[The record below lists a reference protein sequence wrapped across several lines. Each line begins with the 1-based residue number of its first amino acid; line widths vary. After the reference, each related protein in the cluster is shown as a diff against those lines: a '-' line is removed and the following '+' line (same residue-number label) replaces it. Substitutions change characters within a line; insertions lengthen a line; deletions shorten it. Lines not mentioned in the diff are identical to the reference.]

1 MKPRTESADREVRP
15 LAAFARALVLAP
27 FYFVLLTLFAVWPWR
42 FGSPFFLIGP
52 LRLPEEARR
61 VSILRLIALR
71 LFLRDKRL
79 LQRRGRRMLRTSRLK
94 WWLLSPWTQAL
105 PGCAS
110 LTRRELK
117 RTGRS
122 GAMTAVS
129 MFCDGMVDSYRY
141 ANGTTHLDWFELDRR
156 PDGAFHVPTE
166 YHIRSCCYVLN
177 HKLNPQMP
185 VSQQHYDK
193 AEFEQTCRQHGLPTV
208 PVYGLFEGGRV
219 KSQSPVP
226 DVPLFSK
233 PADMC
238 EGEGELVRWTPVTE
252 PSSEDP
258 LYRANDGEVKTLDGI
273 FEHLKA
279 LSQTGPYLLQRRLLD
294 HQAIR
299 TLSAAETLCT
309 LRVPTCCFPDRE
321 VRVLPF
327 ALFKMPVVRDAVVN
341 TGAKGAVI
349 YPVELETGRLSGGA
363 VRGSFETIAVQPT
376 SGKTAS
382 GFELPCWN
390 ETLDLCRT
398 AHAEAFPTFPTVGWD
413 VAITSDGPVL
423 VEMNIQWLRPTGMPG
438 EEFTGKTAYVDCI
451 LSYMR
456 QFWPEQLPLPMNSGT
471 ESD

>member
-1 MKPRTESADREVRP
+1 MEPRTEPVEWKARP
-15 LAAFARALVLAP
+15 LIAVARALVLAP
-27 FYFVLLTLFAVWPWR
+27 FYFALLTLFAIWPWR

-61 VSILRLIALR
+61 VSVLRLFALR

-79 LQRRGRRMLRTSRLK
+79 IQARGRRTLRTSRLK
-94 WWLLSPWTQAL
+94 WWLLSPLTRAL
-105 PGCAS
+105 PDCAS
-110 LTRRELK
+110 LTRREMK

-122 GAMTAVS
+122 GVMTAVS
-129 MFCDGMVDSYRY
+129 IFCDGLVDSYRY
-141 ANGTTHLDWFELDRR
+141 ANGTAHVDWFELDRR
-156 PDGAFHVPTE
+156 PDGAFHVPIE
-166 YHIRSCCYVLN
+166 YHIRSCCYLLN

-185 VSQQHYDK
+185 ISRRHYDK
-193 AEFEQTCRQHGLPTV
+193 ADFEQTCRQHGLPTV
-208 PVYGLFEGGRV
+208 PVYALFEGGRV
-219 KSQSPVP
+219 KRQDHVP
-226 DVPLFSK
+226 HVSLFSK
-233 PADMC
+233 PADMA
-238 EGEGELVRWTPVTE
+238 EGKGEFTRWIPVTD
-252 PSSEDP
+252 SSNEDS
-258 LYRANDGEVKTLDGI
+258 LYSANDGQVKTLDGI

-279 LSQTGPYLLQRRLLD
+279 LSKAGPYLLQRRLLD
-294 HQAIR
+294 HEGIR
-299 TLSAAETLCT
+299 ALSGAETLCT

-349 YPVELETGRLSGGA
+349 YPVELETGRLSAGA
-363 VRGSFETIAVQPT
+363 VRGKFETIAVQPT
-376 SGKTAS
+376 SGKMAA

-398 AHAEAFPTFPTVGWD
+398 AHAEVFPTFPTVGWD

-438 EEFTGKTAYVDCI
+438 EAFTGKTAYVDCI

-456 QFWPEQLPLPMNSGT
+456 RFWPEQLPSLRGSGT
-471 ESD
+471 ETG